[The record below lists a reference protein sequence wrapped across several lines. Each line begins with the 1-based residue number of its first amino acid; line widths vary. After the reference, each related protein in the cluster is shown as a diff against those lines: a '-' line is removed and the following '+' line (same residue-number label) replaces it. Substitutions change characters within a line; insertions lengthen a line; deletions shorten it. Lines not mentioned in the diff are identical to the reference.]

1 MKLSFFFF
9 FFLSLVVCVLK
20 AIALAHRGKDVNNQM
35 IMTTKAQKLY
45 CATRLPAEGRK
56 ESKLEWSTASR
67 VESDLYTRLII
78 PITSLAAIEIGNL
91 YVGVCVFSL

>member
-1 MKLSFFFF
+1 MKLS

-45 CATRLPAEGRK
+45 CALDFQQREEKKVNWNGPQRP
-56 ESKLEWSTASR
+56 
-67 VESDLYTRLII
+67 V
-78 PITSLAAIEIGNL
+78 
-91 YVGVCVFSL
+91 